1 MFTFTRMSS
10 IRIVS
15 VFCLAAVTSACST
28 AGLSDGGAKVA
39 AGRNAPPPGC
49 SALGYIVGKGGG
61 TFGGGFISN
70 EELIEY
76 AMNDMR
82 NKAAEL
88 GGNYVQHDPPTLGE
102 GDGTTTTATMTG
114 TAYKCHQRADS
125 ASAAGPGAST
135 ASQ

>member
-1 MFTFTRMSS
+1 MFTFNKTISTWT
-10 IRIVS
+10 VS
-15 VFCLAAVTSACST
+15 ALCLTVGVSACST
-28 AGLSDGGAKVA
+28 AGLSESGAKVA

-49 SALGYIVGKGGG
+49 SPLGYIVGKGGG
-61 TFGGGFISN
+61 TFGGSLISN

-102 GDGTTTTATMTG
+102 GDGTTTTATITG
-114 TAYKCHQRADS
+114 TAYQCHRRADS
-125 ASAAGPGAST
+125 AGTSAAT
-135 ASQ
+135 RNQ

>member
-1 MFTFTRMSS
+1 MFTFKKWTAIRTMSAL
-10 IRIVS
+10 
-15 VFCLAAVTSACST
+15 CLTATVSACST

-49 SALGYIVGKGGG
+49 SPLGYIVGKGGG
-61 TFGGGFISN
+61 TFGGSLISN

-102 GDGTTTTATMTG
+102 GDGTTTTATITG

-125 ASAAGPGAST
+125 ASASGARAAT
-135 ASQ
+135 RNQ